1 MGKLCPEG
9 LDEDLFFQMIVAFRP
24 ALRSLEANDERV
36 AVNLLRCI
44 QKITPSL
51 IRSPRGPY
59 IILWVPTCLLH
70 IGLVSVFNEAARLL
84 RVVLDSLYT
93 TPDIGVKSVVEVF
106 AQARASQQIEENLRN
121 IDAKVGLMFSNANFS
136 FSMAHA
142 LFRGIRVPE
151 TQEATEQ
158 LLRTFLRLSD
168 RSQSRERPRPISE
181 HSLGFFLALLP
192 TCHTKNALVELI
204 RASGGSSS
212 WAFEAEG
219 DAGRPRLSFQALGVS
234 DENTAILVFTFL
246 IGIVETAEAE
256 WEQEMLF
263 HLLAEASQAYPNV
276 ATLA

>member
-9 LDEDLFFQMIVAFRP
+9 IDEDLFFQLIVAFGP
-24 ALRSLEANDERV
+24 ALHSLEANDERV

-44 QKITPSL
+44 QKIAPSL

-59 IILWVPTCLLH
+59 VILWVPTCLLH
-70 IGLVSVFNEAARLL
+70 VGLVSVFNEAARLL
-84 RVVLDSLYT
+84 RVMLDSLYAA
-93 TPDIGVKSVVEVF
+93 PDVGVRSVVEVF
-106 AQARASQQIEENLRN
+106 AQARAPQQIEEKLRN
-121 IDAKVGLMFSNANFS
+121 IDLKIGLTFSSTNFS
-136 FSMAHA
+136 FSMGHT
-142 LFRGIRVPE
+142 LFRGMRVLE
-151 TQEATEQ
+151 TEEATEQ

-168 RSQSRERPRPISE
+168 KPPPRERPRPVSE

-192 TCHTKNALVELI
+192 TCRTKAALVDLV

-219 DAGRPRLSFQALGVS
+219 DPERPRLQFRALGVL
-234 DENTAILVFTFL
+234 DEDTAILVVTFL
-246 IGIVETAEAE
+246 IGILETAEAE

-276 ATLA
+276 TTLA